1 MLYWI
6 TVSLTRDGG
15 GCDGGSV
22 IQGLP
27 RPLSQ
32 WAGFIIIYSHNT
44 EILAVVISF
53 WSNMVRYLAHS
64 LTLCI
69 GTSVLSEILY

>member
-6 TVSLTRDGG
+6 TVSHTGDGR

-27 RPLSQ
+27 KPLSQ
-32 WAGFIIIYSHNT
+32 WAGFISYSHNT
-44 EILAVVISF
+44 EILAVAISF
-53 WSNMVRYLAHS
+53 WSNMVRYLTSS

-69 GTSVLSEILY
+69 GTSVFSEMLY